1 MGIRNPRRARWWAEP
16 LLWVELFALSN
27 VAFLAVDIFIAH
39 ASNGFA
45 HWAEWVPFGF
55 SLTATVLLASAMLL
69 GGPTPHPPQ
78 GEGRDAEG
86 PRPRVARWLGLA
98 VGYGAVLVGVAGLLF
113 HLDSQFFG
121 QQTLKNL
128 VYAAPFAAPL
138 AYAGVGLLLILD
150 RMVDARSVEWAR
162 WVVLLALGGFI
173 GNFVLSLTDHA
184 QNGFFVRAEW
194 IPVASSAMA
203 VGILVAVLLVYD
215 NRPLLRLCA
224 WVMGA
229 QVVVGVLGALLHGR
243 TNLARPRQSLWEGFL
258 YGAPVFAP
266 LLFADLAILA
276 VLALLALERAMPAA
290 EPVEARQPSP

>member
-1 MGIRNPRRARWWAEP
+1 M
-16 LLWVELFALSN
+16 
-27 VAFLAVDIFIAH
+27 
-39 ASNGFA
+39 
-45 HWAEWVPFGF
+45 
-55 SLTATVLLASAMLL
+55 
-69 GGPTPHPPQ
+69 
-78 GEGRDAEG
+78 
-86 PRPRVARWLGLA
+86 
-98 VGYGAVLVGVAGLLF
+98 LVGVAGLLL
-113 HLDSQFFG
+113 HLDSQFFD

-128 VYAAPFAAPL
+128 VYTAPFAAPL

-184 QNGFFVRAEW
+184 QNGFFFRVEW
-194 IPVASSAMA
+194 ISVASSAMA

-224 WVMGA
+224 GVMGV

-243 TNLARPRQSLWEGFL
+243 SNLARPRQSLWEGFL

-276 VLALLALERAMPAA
+276 GLALWALERAIPVA
-290 EPVEARQPSP
+290 EPDEVREPLP